1 MCHSPVSGAG
11 QGSEQKPAHN
21 VFFVPSEFKNQN
33 SIPPPLLLV
42 KRIAGV
48 TKVKSSDGKMFGF
61 SDVPSVLLPI
71 RIPRVTVANKPSLG
85 CGHIYISKT
94 GKSKVSPHKYYVG
107 RIDLAAC
114 ASTCTRTFSGSWR
127 CSWPV
132 VCSLP

>member
-1 MCHSPVSGAG
+1 M
-11 QGSEQKPAHN
+11 
-21 VFFVPSEFKNQN
+21 
-33 SIPPPLLLV
+33 V